1 MRKIGSRNTPQQQ
14 NQVKN
19 SNDGSMTVNVYKHL
33 LTGDIIP
40 ISPDYKVI
48 GKQSEKIQKLL
59 KNANIRKLINEG
71 ILIKMGSKIH
81 RPNPAQHQNI
91 NEILVTVFR

>member
-1 MRKIGSRNTPQQQ
+1 MRKIGSRNTPKQQ
-14 NQVKN
+14 NEVKN
-19 SNDGSMTVNVYKHL
+19 FNERSMTVNVYKHL

-48 GKQSEKIQKLL
+48 GSQSEKIQKLL

-71 ILIKMGSKIH
+71 ILIKMGSKI
-81 RPNPAQHQNI
+81 RPTPTPPQNI

>member
-1 MRKIGSRNTPQQQ
+1 
-14 NQVKN
+14 
-19 SNDGSMTVNVYKHL
+19 MTVNVYKHL

-48 GKQSEKIQKLL
+48 GMQSEKIQKLL

-71 ILIKMGSKIH
+71 ILIKMGSKI
-81 RPNPAQHQNI
+81 RQNPTPPQNI